1 MSDATLSGGTVND
14 GSTTLVT
21 FASGT
26 ATYTA
31 SVANG
36 VDEVTFAPTTN
47 HASAT
52 VRYLKGTDVLTDVDS
67 TDDGHQV
74 TLDVGTNAITVE
86 VTAEDGTTTQTYTVT
101 VTRAGTTP
109 TLSIADAAAEEGNDM
124 TFTWTLS
131 PAAAAEVTATWTA
144 SFETGDTAG
153 LDDLDYG
160 ALSDATGTLTIAANA
175 TTGTFQV
182 PTGDDTDNEADET
195 FTMTLS
201 NVSANATLGTAI
213 AKGTITNDDVPA
225 APTDFEAGVG
235 DTEVELSWDAPASGT
250 NITGH
255 EFRYKEGAGEYR
267 SWTDIPSSAPEETN
281 EKGYT
286 VTGLTNEVV
295 HTFQLRA
302 VNDAGN
308 SAADEAD
315 PVTPTPG
322 ICGRTDG
329 VQAAI
334 IYHLG
339 EAGVTRT
346 CAEVNVA
353 DLVSFTGALEMPD
366 EGISSLRAGDFAGLT
381 KVQTLDL
388 ARNNFTTLPA
398 NVFSGM
404 TALSALKLQGGALT
418 ALPAGVFSGLPALSF
433 IELPNNDLTSL
444 DADVFDGLT
453 ALVTL
458 WLNENDLTALPAG
471 VFSGLTALESIVLRA
486 NDLTSLDAQQFS
498 GLTALSALELD
509 DNDLT
514 SLPAGVFDGLTAL
527 TRLTLHNNDL
537 TSLDARQFSSLT
549 ALTFLTLEGNDLNS
563 LPDGLFTGLTAL
575 GTLTLGDNPNT
586 DDDLP
591 LTVTVEKVGTDE
603 VRAKVL
609 AGAPVDVEFTPT
621 LVNVEL
627 AASDT
632 KLAVD
637 AGAVDGTA
645 ETVTRTAPEAATVD
659 VDLST
664 QPTLPSNHSGYTF
677 EKAASGLPATIL
689 SAAATVTDVSVT
701 STPVLETD
709 TYGAGERIEVSVT
722 FSEAVNATS
731 DTDFVLSTDWGKQ
744 RMPLVSGSGTA
755 TLVFGHTVVSTN
767 VDADGVFIGKE
778 EVTLVG
784 DRDGNAQAGAITSV
798 ATGEPAF
805 IDHSSASQS
814 DHKVDGSRQ
823 GVVAPAAPTNF
834 EAAPDGS
841 EKVTLTWDAP
851 ASGADITRHE
861 FRYKTGSGS
870 YPTNFTQ
877 IASSAPGETNEASF
891 TVESLTNEVVHTFE
905 LRAVNTS
912 GESTAVESDPVTP
925 TPGICDRT
933 QQVQDGIVA
942 EVSGADAC
950 NEVTVAD
957 LAGIG
962 SLALDRESITSL
974 EEGDFAGLT
983 GLTFLDLQE
992 NQLGA
997 LPANLFSG
1005 LTSLQ
1010 TLDLFDTGVTSL
1022 PADAFSGLTAL
1033 VAINL
1038 GSNSSLGS
1046 LPANQFSGL
1055 TNLEDLDVGVI
1066 GMTTLPAG
1074 LFSELS
1080 ELTTLNLATNALGSL
1095 PAGVFS
1101 GLSKLDELLL
1111 TATGLSALPNGVF
1124 SDLTA
1129 LTSLDL
1135 RDNPTSG
1142 DTLPLTVT
1150 VEKVGEDQVRA
1161 KVLAGAPFAVDFT
1174 PAVVNGSLPTGVTTL
1189 DVAAGEV
1196 DGTPVT
1202 VTRTEGTTDAV
1213 TVDVDLSTQPSRP
1226 GLHFGYEF
1234 ARSSDLPKEI
1244 LPEEGGDCADGHLG
1258 GGDLDAAAGDRHLRG
1273 GRDDRGLG
1281 DLQRGGRRH
1290 FRHGLRAERGWRQA
1304 RAAGGR
1310 LGHGDAGVRLHRGA
1324 RRRGHQRHLDRG
1336 RDPDPGGRP
1345 RRESPERRDRERGQR
1360 HGGGP
1365 RPFGTGHAER
1375 PQGGRHA
1382 FDPLGGGDL
1391 HPAAA
1396 ERHLRGGRDD
1406 PLHGDLQPR
1415 GERGRGPGS
1424 HVRARQLGPIAERR
1438 RGVRVGQR
1446 RRRAGLR
1453 LHRGARRRGRQR
1465 RLPEGR
1471 RRLR

>member
-1 MSDATLSGGTVND
+1 MGQPRAQQFTTGGNAAGYDLDSVEIPVGDYENVVVTVSLHSDSSGEPGSSIFNFTNPTSGITADAVNTFTAPANTTLAGSNTPYHIVVSGANDPDESTNRLRIGTTFTGAEDSGGATNAGGDADWEIADRSHFQSGGSWEDTSAELKIRLKGSAKSGGGTPTLSTDATLSGGTVKD

-26 ATYTA
+26 TAYTA

-109 TLSIADAAAEEGNDM
+109 TLSIADAAGTEGGNV

-131 PAAAAEVTATWTA
+131 PAVAGQVTATWVV
-144 SFETGDTAG
+144 SFEAGDTAG

-160 ALSDATGTLTIAANA
+160 ALSDLTGTLTIAANE
-175 TTGTFQV
+175 TTGILEV
-182 PTGDDTDNEADET
+182 PTGIDADNEADET

-201 NVSANATLGTAI
+201 SVSTNATLGTAT
-213 AKGTITNDDVPA
+213 ATGTITNDDAPA
-225 APTDFEAGVG
+225 APTDFQAEVG
-235 DTEVELSWDAPASGT
+235 DTEVELSWDAPASGA
-250 NITGH
+250 NITRH

-591 LTVTVEKVGTDE
+591 LTVTVEKVGTDQ

-664 QPTLPSNHSGYTF
+664 QPTLPTDHSGYEF
-677 EKAASGLPATIL
+677 EKAASGLPAAIL
-689 SAAATVTDVSVT
+689 SAAVEVRNVTVS
-701 STPVLETD
+701 SMPVLGTD

-722 FSEAVNATS
+722 FDEAVNATAA
-731 DTDFVLSTDWGKQ
+731 TDFVLSMGRKQ
-744 RMPLVSGSGTA
+744 RMPLVDGSGTA
-755 TLVFGHTVVSTN
+755 TLVFGYTVAPGDE
-767 VDADGVFIGKE
+767 DADGVFTGKE

-784 DRDGNAQAGAITSV
+784 DRDGNPQAGAITSV
-798 ATGEPAF
+798 ATGEPVF
-805 IDHSSASQS
+805 IDHPSKSYGDHKIDGSRSIVSVEVTSTPRLETDTYGAGETILFTVTFNVPVVRAGSPVLEFVFDGDSVRQAGYVSGSGTKALVFGYTVVSGDSDANGLFLRDESDYNNPDGPVRLDSGDTIKFEGTSTDAPLYWQGRGTQS
-814 DHKVDGSRQ
+814 GHKVDGSQ
-823 GVVAPAAPTNF
+823 TPSNN
-834 EAAPDGS
+834 
-841 EKVTLTWDAP
+841 DAVL
-851 ASGADITRHE
+851 H
-861 FRYKTGSGS
+861 
-870 YPTNFTQ
+870 
-877 IASSAPGETNEASF
+877 
-891 TVESLTNEVVHTFE
+891 L
-905 LRAVNTS
+905 
-912 GESTAVESDPVTP
+912 
-925 TPGICDRT
+925 
-933 QQVQDGIVA
+933 
-942 EVSGADAC
+942 
-950 NEVTVAD
+950 
-957 LAGIG
+957 
-962 SLALDRESITSL
+962 
-974 EEGDFAGLT
+974 
-983 GLTFLDLQE
+983 
-992 NQLGA
+992 LG
-997 LPANLFSG
+997 
-1005 LTSLQ
+1005 
-1010 TLDLFDTGVTSL
+1010 
-1022 PADAFSGLTAL
+1022 
-1033 VAINL
+1033 
-1038 GSNSSLGS
+1038 
-1046 LPANQFSGL
+1046 
-1055 TNLEDLDVGVI
+1055 
-1066 GMTTLPAG
+1066 
-1074 LFSELS
+1074 
-1080 ELTTLNLATNALGSL
+1080 
-1095 PAGVFS
+1095 
-1101 GLSKLDELLL
+1101 
-1111 TATGLSALPNGVF
+1111 
-1124 SDLTA
+1124 
-1129 LTSLDL
+1129 
-1135 RDNPTSG
+1135 
-1142 DTLPLTVT
+1142 
-1150 VEKVGEDQVRA
+1150 
-1161 KVLAGAPFAVDFT
+1161 GAPRGREHD
-1174 PAVVNGSLPTGVTTL
+1174 
-1189 DVAAGEV
+1189 
-1196 DGTPVT
+1196 
-1202 VTRTEGTTDAV
+1202 
-1213 TVDVDLSTQPSRP
+1213 
-1226 GLHFGYEF
+1226 
-1234 ARSSDLPKEI
+1234 
-1244 LPEEGGDCADGHLG
+1244 G
-1258 GGDLDAAAGDRHLRG
+1258 GGNGDGNRQRC
-1273 GRDDRGLG
+1273 GR
-1281 DLQRGGRRH
+1281 Q
-1290 FRHGLRAERGWRQA
+1290 RHGLRDYRRDGP
-1304 RAAGGR
+1304 
-1310 LGHGDAGVRLHRGA
+1310 DSVRD
-1324 RRRGHQRHLDRG
+1324 RRGHRRADVQVGAELRG
-1336 RDPDPGGRP
+1336 R
-1345 RRESPERRDRERGQR
+1345 
-1360 HGGGP
+1360 
-1365 RPFGTGHAER
+1365 A
-1375 PQGGRHA
+1375 
-1382 FDPLGGGDL
+1382 
-1391 HPAAA
+1391 
-1396 ERHLRGGRDD
+1396 
-1406 PLHGDLQPR
+1406 
-1415 GERGRGPGS
+1415 GPGD
-1424 HVRARQLGPIAERR
+1424 
-1438 RGVRVGQR
+1438 
-1446 RRRAGLR
+1446 
-1453 LHRGARRRGRQR
+1453 
-1465 RLPEGR
+1465 
-1471 RRLR
+1471 